1 MGLSSC
7 SSISHC
13 LDKLSDLSAA
23 CKDLPHLLCLSCTS
37 IQEDLLP
44 QQQPESRE
52 QESDQQKKCRD
63 HRALCDFLQRH
74 ENRVCRRGNPVLCK
88 NVGTCANVA
97 PSSPHQHRAQLWEH
111 PFCTLC
117 GQEAI
122 KGLSAKKRGHCAE
135 VSERSHF
142 TWTAQPPSG
151 SYLKP
156 AVMQEASI
164 SATKINTRSHTVYLK
179 QLFCNSC
186 SSLSF
191 QHLLKEVMQ
200 AGRNRNSCGCAMFA
214 NATCGKQHK
223 TSNCR
228 EMRQA

>member
-1 MGLSSC
+1 M
-7 SSISHC
+7 
-13 LDKLSDLSAA
+13 
-23 CKDLPHLLCLSCTS
+23 
-37 IQEDLLP
+37 
-44 QQQPESRE
+44 
-52 QESDQQKKCRD
+52 QKC
-63 HRALCDFLQRH
+63 
-74 ENRVCRRGNPVLCK
+74 GNLCK
-88 NVGTCANVA
+88 RGSIFTPPTPGPALGA
-97 PSSPHQHRAQLWEH
+97 PILHAMWAGGNKRTVS
-111 PFCTLC
+111 
-117 GQEAI
+117 
-122 KGLSAKKRGHCAE
+122 KKKKGHCAE

-142 TWTAQPPSG
+142 TWTAQPLPG

-156 AVMQEASI
+156 AAMQEASI
-164 SATKINTRSHTVYLK
+164 SATKINTSSHTVYLK

-214 NATCGKQHK
+214 NAACGKQHK